1 MLGLVFQEVVTLT
14 LTSTNNLNESTGME
28 SENEATVSNPVT
40 EDYHVLRSS
49 ILPNLVELLKNNR
62 HRELPQKVFEVGQVV
77 KEHSNRTSLS
87 WLELASKATFSSAK
101 ATAEIISQRLELDGE
116 IVDEEDSIF
125 IPGRYVQIKSEDFN
139 LRYGEIHPR
148 TLEKFEIGYPAI
160 GGEIV
165 W

>member
-1 MLGLVFQEVVTLT
+1 M
-14 LTSTNNLNESTGME
+14 
-28 SENEATVSNPVT
+28 
-40 EDYHVLRSS
+40 
-49 ILPNLVELLKNNR
+49 
-62 HRELPQKVFEVGQVV
+62 
-77 KEHSNRTSLS
+77 
-87 WLELASKATFSSAK
+87 
-101 ATAEIISQRLELDGE
+101 
-116 IVDEEDSIF
+116 DEEDSIF

>member
-1 MLGLVFQEVVTLT
+1 M
-14 LTSTNNLNESTGME
+14 
-28 SENEATVSNPVT
+28 
-40 EDYHVLRSS
+40 
-49 ILPNLVELLKNNR
+49 PNLVELLKNNR